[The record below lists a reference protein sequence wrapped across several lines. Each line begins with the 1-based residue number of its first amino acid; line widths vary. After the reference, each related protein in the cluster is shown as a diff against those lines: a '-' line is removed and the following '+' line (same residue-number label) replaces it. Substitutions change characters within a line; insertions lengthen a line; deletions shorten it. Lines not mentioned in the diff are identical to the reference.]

1 MKEQTLEIR
10 PCSIFDGFNVV
21 PGYNNYCV
29 NKQGKVMCRRT
40 RKEVKHKLSRDGNI
54 LSPVINVRCPFRGP
68 SNIRVARLVY
78 ISFVEPN
85 LPAGT
90 AVYNSNDDFT
100 KIELDKLSIEQS
112 SVIDSSAFA
121 NKHLNDPIL
130 AIDVFTGQTY
140 SFDKVTDAAEQLR
153 MARTTL
159 QRTIMRYPQPRVTVS
174 GYMLRYAS
182 EPEVKIEKPY
192 YHMRIGNGGMINRIT
207 VRADGAAL
215 WSNSVAE
222 IEKFTGVKMPTMLS
236 RMRRDGSLATL
247 RYDWTG
253 DVSDL
258 HTCPYISRVKRI
270 RNLPRETTI
279 KIDEKFLSV

>member
-29 NKQGKVMCRRT
+29 DKYGKVMCRRT
-40 RKEVKHKLSRDGNI
+40 KKELKHKLSRDGNI
-54 LSPVINVRCPFRGP
+54 LSPVVSLRCPFKGP
-68 SNIRVARLVY
+68 TNMRVARVVY
-78 ISFVEPN
+78 VSFVEPN
-85 LPAGT
+85 LAPGI
-90 AVYNSNDDFT
+90 AVYNSSEDFT
-100 KIELDKLSIEQS
+100 KIELSKLSTDQTDA
-112 SVIDSSAFA
+112 VDSSAFV
-121 NKHLNDPIL
+121 NKHVNDPIL
-130 AIDVFTGQTY
+130 AVDVFTGQTY
-140 SFDKVTDAAEQLR
+140 SFDKVTEAAESLR

-159 QRTIMRYPQPRVTVS
+159 QRTIMRYPQPRVTMS

-182 EPEVKIEKPY
+182 EPEVKIDKPY

-207 VRADGAAL
+207 VRADGQAL

-222 IEKFTGVKMPTMLS
+222 IEKFTGSKMPTILS
-236 RMRRDGSLATL
+236 RMRREGSLATL
-247 RYDWTG
+247 RWDWTG

-279 KIDEKFLSV
+279 KLDPKFLVV